1 MKRRIGTVAAIVLVL
16 ALTACGEQGTGAGT
30 DAQVQEQQ
38 GTEEQDKTA
47 GKEEEPSEDKTS
59 QDDAGADEEKTEEE
73 LREETENQREI
84 EVYSSNEDA
93 TEFVTT
99 LAVIP
104 DLTAA
109 NILNELAY
117 KNVIPEDIAANS
129 CKLKEEGGKRLLDVD
144 LSGNFAAYLGSQG
157 TSGEMLTMGS
167 VCNTFLKAYVCDGI
181 KITVDGNV
189 LTTGHAEYDGY
200 QEFMESAR

>member
-1 MKRRIGTVAAIVLVL
+1 MKRRIGTAAAIVLIL
-16 ALTACGEQGTGAGT
+16 ALTACGEQDTGAGT
-30 DAQVQEQQ
+30 DAQVQEEQQ
-38 GTEEQDKTA
+38 ETEEQDKTV
-47 GKEEEPSEDKTS
+47 GEESSENKTS
-59 QDDAGADEEKTEEE
+59 QNDVGSSEEKTEEE
-73 LREETENQREI
+73 LRKETEHQREI

-117 KNVIPEDIAANS
+117 KNVIPEDITANS

-144 LSGNFAAYLGSQG
+144 LSGNFAEYLGSQG
-157 TSGEMLTMGS
+157 TTGEMLTMGS

-189 LTTGHAEYDGY
+189 LMTGHAEYDGY
-200 QEFMESAR
+200 QEFVESAR

>member
-117 KNVIPEDIAANS
+117 KNVIPEDITANS
-129 CKLKEEGGKRLLDVD
+129 CKLKEEGG
-144 LSGNFAAYLGSQG
+144 
-157 TSGEMLTMGS
+157 TM
-167 VCNTFLKAYVCDGI
+167 Y
-181 KITVDGNV
+181 
-189 LTTGHAEYDGY
+189 
-200 QEFMESAR
+200 

>member
-93 TEFVTT
+93 RNLLIMWKVY
-99 LAVIP
+99 VM
-104 DLTAA
+104 
-109 NILNELAY
+109 
-117 KNVIPEDIAANS
+117 NS
-129 CKLKEEGGKRLLDVD
+129 VHYMKILKEQLRT
-144 LSGNFAAYLGSQG
+144 A
-157 TSGEMLTMGS
+157 
-167 VCNTFLKAYVCDGI
+167 
-181 KITVDGNV
+181 
-189 LTTGHAEYDGY
+189 
-200 QEFMESAR
+200 